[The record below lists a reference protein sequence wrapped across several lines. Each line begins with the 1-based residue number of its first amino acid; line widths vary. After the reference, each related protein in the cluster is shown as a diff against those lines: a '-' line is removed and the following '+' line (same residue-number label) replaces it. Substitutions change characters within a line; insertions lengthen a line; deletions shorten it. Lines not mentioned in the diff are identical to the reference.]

1 MLKSNVVLQKN
12 SGCWTGGVVCKKTVD
27 GVAKNFG
34 REKTVLNLLRSFLF
48 GEQQDVLMTYDGVG

>member
-1 MLKSNVVLQKN
+1 MVLQKN
-12 SGCWTGGVVCKKTVD
+12 LGCWTGGVVCKKTVD

-34 REKTVLNLLRSFLF
+34 REKTGLNLLRSFLF